1 MLRKRSLLICL
12 VVVAFCLVGIES
24 AEACD
29 DSYWLVDCYQDYYG
43 NLWLC
48 WWDWDNC
55 CFSWDCLE
63 NSGPSDTT
71 QSTSSYWE
79 GGREGIKVADS
90 WIKIKDISDEVEL
103 WLVK

>member
-1 MLRKRSLLICL
+1 MLRKRSLLMC
-12 VVVAFCLVGIES
+12 VVAVAFCLVGIES

-48 WWDWDNC
+48 WWDCYDC

-63 NSGPSDTT
+63 DSWPSDAT
-71 QSTSSYWE
+71 QSTY
-79 GGREGIKVADS
+79 
-90 WIKIKDISDEVEL
+90 KDKGVEPHRFAL
-103 WLVK
+103 P